1 MERTKLIIDSHCHVI
16 ATDTKRYPLAPL
28 YGRQSDW
35 SAEHPLDYPDMV
47 KTAIAA
53 GVDRSV
59 LVQASSAYA
68 FDNSYVA
75 DSVAAH
81 PERFIGVFSIDVVAP
96 DAVQKMKHWM
106 GKGLTGMRIF
116 TSGSTQAEQ
125 GTFFADEAAYP
136 AWGCASDA
144 GLSVCMQMRV
154 KGLPLLET
162 VLKRFPKV
170 RVILDHF
177 ARAEAADGPPFAAA
191 APLFALARY
200 PNVYLKLTH
209 RPIEESQK
217 GRATPES
224 FLGRAVKE
232 FGANRILWGSNFPAA
247 KPPLAE
253 LVALARKTLAF
264 LPQQDQDWIFFKT
277 AQTLYP
283 ALAK

>member
-1 MERTKLIIDSHCHVI
+1 MIIDTHTHVI
-16 ATDTKRYPLAPL
+16 ATDTRRYPLAPL

-35 SAEHPLDYPDMV
+35 SAEHPIDYADMV
-47 KTAIAA
+47 NAA
-53 GVDRSV
+53 KATGVDKSV
-59 LVQASSAYA
+59 LVQASSAYG

-81 PERFIGVFSIDVVAP
+81 PERFTGVFSIDVVAP
-96 DAVQKMKHWM
+96 DAVDKMKYWRA
-106 GKGLTGMRIF
+106 KSLTGMRIF

-125 GTFFADEAAYP
+125 GTFFADAAAYP
-136 AWGCASDA
+136 AWQYASDT

-154 KGLPLLET
+154 AGLGLLET

-177 ARAEAADGPPFAAA
+177 ARAEAADGPPYASA

-209 RPIEESQK
+209 RPIEESMK
-217 GRATPES
+217 GRATPET

-232 FGANRILWGSNFPAA
+232 FGTNRIMWGSNFPAA

-253 LVALARKTLAF
+253 LIALARNTLAF
-264 LPQQDQDWIFFKT
+264 LPQPDQDWIFFKT

-283 ALAK
+283 ALAKK

>member
-1 MERTKLIIDSHCHVI
+1 MLIDSHCHVI
-16 ATDTKRYPLAPL
+16 ATDTKRYPLKPL
-28 YGRQSDW
+28 FGKQSDW

-47 KTAIAA
+47 KAAKAA
-53 GVDRSV
+53 GVDKSI

-81 PERFIGVFSIDVVAP
+81 PERFTGVFSIDVVAP
-96 DAVQKMKHWM
+96 DAVQKMKYWS

-116 TSGSTQAEQ
+116 TSGSTHAEQ
-125 GTFFADEAAYP
+125 ETFFADAAAYP
-136 AWGCASDA
+136 AWQYASDN

-154 KGLPLLET
+154 KGLPLLKT
-162 VLKRFPKV
+162 VLKRFPNV
-170 RVILDHF
+170 PVILDHF

-209 RPIEESQK
+209 RPIEQSMLGK
-217 GRATPES
+217 STPEK
-224 FLGRAVKE
+224 FFGHAVQQ
-232 FGANRILWGSNFPAA
+232 FGAQRILWGSNFPAA
-247 KPPLAE
+247 KPPLPDLIAMARS
-253 LVALARKTLAF
+253 ALSF
-264 LPQQDQDWIFFKT
+264 LPQRDQDWIFCKT

-283 ALAK
+283 ALA

>member
-1 MERTKLIIDSHCHVI
+1 MLIDTHCHVI

-28 YGRQSDW
+28 FGKQSDW

-47 KTAIAA
+47 TATKAA
-53 GVDRSV
+53 GVDKSV
-59 LVQASSAYA
+59 LVQASSAYG

-75 DSVAAH
+75 DSVGAH
-81 PERFIGVFSIDVVAP
+81 PERFTGVFSIDVVAP
-96 DAVQKMKHWM
+96 DAVQKMKYWM
-106 GKGLTGMRIF
+106 DKGLAGMRIF

-136 AWGCASDA
+136 AWAYASDT

-162 VLKRFPKV
+162 VLQRFPKV
-170 RVILDHF
+170 RVVLDHF
-177 ARAEAADGPPFAAA
+177 ARAEAADGPPFADA

-209 RPIEESQK
+209 RPIEASMK
-217 GRATPES
+217 GRATPEK
-224 FLGRAVKE
+224 FLGRAVQE
-232 FGANRILWGSNFPAA
+232 FGASRIMWGSNFPAA
-247 KPPLAE
+247 KPPLPE
-253 LVALARKTLAF
+253 LIAMASNALSF

-277 AQTLYP
+277 ALELYP
-283 ALAK
+283 GLGK